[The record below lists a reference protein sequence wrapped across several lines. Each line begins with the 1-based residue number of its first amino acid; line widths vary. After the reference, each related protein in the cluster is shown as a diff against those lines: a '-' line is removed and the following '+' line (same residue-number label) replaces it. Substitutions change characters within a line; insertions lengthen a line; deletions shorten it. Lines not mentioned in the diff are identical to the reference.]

1 MNGKSPSDKP
11 ESGQAARPAHEL
23 GNYLR
28 PAATIQPSMTV
39 PNVTAPPAPKP
50 QQPPQPRP
58 IPAVAIPPEAGETAE
73 ELFGRLRR
81 MNAEGK
87 ATLDLDLRR
96 LMHIDSPVAFE
107 AESNQWVYGLL
118 IVTAVVWYV
127 LGYKIGLGAAAA
139 SVLFYLTIAKA
150 FLRRRIERRV
160 REQVLEDLARWR
172 KLWTFGGV
180 TIREIAEGREG
191 AICEA
196 PRDNWMD
203 FVRRCSR

>member
-11 ESGQAARPAHEL
+11 ESGQTARPAHEL
-23 GNYLR
+23 GNWLR
-28 PAATIQPSMTV
+28 PAAAIQPSMTV
-39 PNVTAPPAPKP
+39 PNVSAPPAPN
-50 QQPPQPRP
+50 PPQPRP
-58 IPAVAIPPEAGETAE
+58 IPAVAIPPEAAETAE

-87 ATLDLDLRR
+87 VALDLDLRR

-118 IVTAVVWYV
+118 IVTAVVWYAF
-127 LGYKIGLGAAAA
+127 GSKIGIGAATA

-160 REQVLEDLARWR
+160 REQVLEDLVRWR
-172 KLWTFGGV
+172 KLWTFGVV
-180 TIREIAEGREG
+180 TIREMADAREG
-191 AICEA
+191 EICTA

-203 FVRRCSR
+203 FVRRRGR

>member
-11 ESGQAARPAHEL
+11 ESGQVTRPAHEL
-23 GNYLR
+23 GNWLR
-28 PAATIQPSMTV
+28 PAAAIQPSMTV
-39 PNVTAPPAPKP
+39 PNVSAPPTAN
-50 QQPPQPRP
+50 PPQPRP
-58 IPAVAIPPEAGETAE
+58 IPTVAIPPEAAETAE

-81 MNAEGK
+81 MNTEGK
-87 ATLDLDLRR
+87 VVLDLDLRR

-118 IVTAVVWYV
+118 IVTAVVWYAF
-127 LGYKIGLGAAAA
+127 GYKIGIGAATA

-160 REQVLEDLARWR
+160 REQVLEDLVRWR

-180 TIREIAEGREG
+180 TIREVAEAREG
-191 AICEA
+191 EVCMA

-203 FVRRCSR
+203 FVRRSGR

>member
-11 ESGQAARPAHEL
+11 ESGQTARPAHEL
-23 GNYLR
+23 GKWLR
-28 PAATIQPSMTV
+28 PAAAIQPSMTV
-39 PNVTAPPAPKP
+39 PNVSAPPAPA
-50 QQPPQPRP
+50 PPQPRP
-58 IPAVAIPPEAGETAE
+58 IPAVTIPPEAGETAE
-73 ELFGRLRR
+73 ELFARLRR

-87 ATLDLDLRR
+87 VALDLDLRR

-118 IVTAVVWYV
+118 IVTAIVWYV
-127 LGYKIGLGAAAA
+127 FGYKIGLGAATA
-139 SVLFYLTIAKA
+139 SVLFYLTVAKA

-180 TIREIAEGREG
+180 TIREIADGGDGE
-191 AICEA
+191 ICKS
-196 PRDNWMD
+196 PSDNWMD
-203 FVRRCSR
+203 FVRRRSR